1 MTNSKRGRF
10 FLLGVLT
17 VTLLFPLFFQGVAQA
32 AGGEAAN
39 DVAADKL
46 AKVLSL
52 TDRIIDEELALLSH
66 NTNFRIETNDQ
77 SKGRSMR
84 QFLYNLTAS
93 GVSLASA
100 TTITAH
106 RWANTRPD
114 QKLLE
119 VSAAGLV
126 TGQAIIQGGIVTEKV
141 LDMIQERRAG
151 RRGYSL
157 KEATATTEEF
167 KTKIDALL
175 RQRDEQ
181 IASLDPAAYSSA
193 TMKAVSAETLVLFEL
208 RNLSLAEFARF
219 YADQRKR
226 KSSRDNSYLNGLL
239 ATSAGG
245 YGGSLMGLLAT
256 SRGQPSLTVPAG
268 IGFITSSALVMASPV
283 VNRFVGRRA
292 HRKGALEIR
301 ARLGEI
307 SESSLLALDG
317 SLNDLAVKSKQSVLP
332 GYSQRMAIYAA
343 ECDVLRKQLEREK
356 QVETKSDSQFKK
368 RMVANAIISGPKL
381 AWGVMLIT
389 AGDGFENRPVR
400 FNERVAEAATV
411 YTVSHSAWLLDTVT
425 SGSTPGSLKFTI
437 GGQVP
442 FEVKDLEYRL
452 GKLEELKALKV
463 RSISDK

>member
-17 VTLLFPLFFQGVAQA
+17 VTFLFQPLFQGVAQA
-32 AGGEAAN
+32 AGGEAAA

-126 TGQAIIQGGIVTEKV
+126 TGQAIIQSGIVTEKV

-157 KEATATTEEF
+157 KEATATTEEL

-268 IGFITSSALVMASPV
+268 IGFITS
-283 VNRFVGRRA
+283 
-292 HRKGALEIR
+292 
-301 ARLGEI
+301 
-307 SESSLLALDG
+307 
-317 SLNDLAVKSKQSVLP
+317 
-332 GYSQRMAIYAA
+332 
-343 ECDVLRKQLEREK
+343 
-356 QVETKSDSQFKK
+356 
-368 RMVANAIISGPKL
+368 
-381 AWGVMLIT
+381 
-389 AGDGFENRPVR
+389 
-400 FNERVAEAATV
+400 
-411 YTVSHSAWLLDTVT
+411 
-425 SGSTPGSLKFTI
+425 
-437 GGQVP
+437 
-442 FEVKDLEYRL
+442 
-452 GKLEELKALKV
+452 
-463 RSISDK
+463 

>member
-1 MTNSKRGRF
+1 MLERELGEFWSLTISKRVRTF
-10 FLLGVLT
+10 FLGVLIAHC
-17 VTLLFPLFFQGVAQA
+17 LFSLIFPCPAR
-32 AGGEAAN
+32 
-39 DVAADKL
+39 AADEL
-46 AKVLSL
+46 ASILSL
-52 TDRIIDEELALLSH
+52 TDQIIDEELALLSH

-77 SKGRSMR
+77 SKGRSLR

-93 GVSLASA
+93 SVSLASA
-100 TTITAH
+100 TTISAS

-114 QKLLE
+114 QNLLE

-126 TGQAIIQGGIVTEKV
+126 AGQAIIQGGIVTEKA
-141 LDMIQERRAG
+141 LDMIQERRAR

-157 KEATATTEEF
+157 KEATATTEEL
-167 KTKIDALL
+167 KTNIDALL
-175 RQRDEQ
+175 RRRDDLV
-181 IASLDPAAYSSA
+181 AALDPAVYSSA
-193 TMKAVSAETLVLFEL
+193 IKKALSAETLVLFEM

-226 KSSRDNSYLNGLL
+226 KSARDNSYLNGLL

-283 VNRFVGRRA
+283 VNRFVGNRA
-292 HRKGALEIR
+292 HKKGALEIR

-307 SESSLLALDG
+307 SQSSLLALDAN
-317 SLNDLAVKSKQSVLP
+317 LNDLALKNKQSVIP
-332 GYSQRMAIYAA
+332 GYTERMAIYSA
-343 ECDVLRKQLEREK
+343 ECDVLRRQLEREK
-356 QVETKSDSQFKK
+356 QVESKGDSQFKK
-368 RMVANAIISGPKL
+368 RMVANALISGPKL

-389 AGDGFENRPVR
+389 AGDGFENRPAR

-411 YTVSHSAWLLDTVT
+411 YTVSQSAWLLDTVT

-452 GKLEELKALKV
+452 EKLAELKSRRPTSK
-463 RSISDK
+463 